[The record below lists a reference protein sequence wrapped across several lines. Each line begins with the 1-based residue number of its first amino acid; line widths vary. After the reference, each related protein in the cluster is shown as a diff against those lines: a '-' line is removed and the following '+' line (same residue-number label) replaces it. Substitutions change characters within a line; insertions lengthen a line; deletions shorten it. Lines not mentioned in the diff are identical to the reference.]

1 MRWEGDRRLRIGV
14 GNKESAWDM
23 LSLKLGYVKQ
33 RSLEFQ
39 ADVGSGGIVLG
50 AVSLEQDKYIDE
62 GEFPGSLAVKD
73 SAMLLLWPVITAVV
87 QVGSLAG
94 ELLRAVGVAKKKFRK
109 VGGRSQQ

>member
-1 MRWEGDRRLRIGV
+1 MSLV
-14 GNKESAWDM
+14 LPLCPLVPFSASPELFLW
-23 LSLKLGYVKQ
+23 
-33 RSLEFQ
+33 
-39 ADVGSGGIVLG
+39 
-50 AVSLEQDKYIDE
+50 